1 VDVDVVGTVWVGR
14 IVSDVVVVGGVDA
27 GEVGKEGRKEERKEE
42 RKEGRIRRQNA
53 WLGGKEIARHRKV
66 GHGG

>member
-27 GEVGKEGRKEERKEE
+27 GEVGKEGRKKGRKKGRKEE
-42 RKEGRIRRQNA
+42 YEGRMR
-53 WLGGKEIARHRKV
+53 G
-66 GHGG
+66 